1 MLDESKSINLHKDIK
16 ISKLR
21 AQLHSQRKKQDGQ
34 ALTNLFTV
42 YEQNFWITWIQLL
55 CKFEYVNK
63 RKQNHSVLLHKH
75 AQY

>member
-42 YEQNFWITWIQLL
+42 YEQNFWITWIQ
-55 CKFEYVNK
+55 
-63 RKQNHSVLLHKH
+63 
-75 AQY
+75 